1 MDHGKLL
8 AALLFATS
16 ILAVGYLIYAVY
28 VISVEANIRDASA
41 SLLEDRNNGRG
52 AASMIASRSPS
63 RNPYCFLNLHDC
75 ARNATTV
82 STLLE
87 ARAQ

>member
-28 VISVEANIRDASA
+28 II
-41 SLLEDRNNGRG
+41 LG
-52 AASMIASRSPS
+52 
-63 RNPYCFLNLHDC
+63 
-75 ARNATTV
+75 
-82 STLLE
+82 
-87 ARAQ
+87 